1 MMMMMMMMMV
11 MMMVGKEAEDELDND
26 GTPSLDLCAMV
37 ETEVRQAEARARKTG
52 FGKRAEAMITA
63 AAVHDP
69 RSPEA
74 LLRQQECLERLHNA
88 CEQGL
93 IAPNLLTAYAGTPH
107 QVAQRRAFLKR
118 KDPD

>member
-1 MMMMMMMMMV
+1 MV
-11 MMMVGKEAEDELDND
+11 LKKPGRA
-26 GTPSLDLCAMV
+26 TP
-37 ETEVRQAEARARKTG
+37 RQPVAEARARKTG
-52 FGKRAEAMITA
+52 FGKRAEPMITA
-63 AAVHDP
+63 AAVHEYNRARVHDP

-118 KDPD
+118 KDPDSYMYLSDCLHSR